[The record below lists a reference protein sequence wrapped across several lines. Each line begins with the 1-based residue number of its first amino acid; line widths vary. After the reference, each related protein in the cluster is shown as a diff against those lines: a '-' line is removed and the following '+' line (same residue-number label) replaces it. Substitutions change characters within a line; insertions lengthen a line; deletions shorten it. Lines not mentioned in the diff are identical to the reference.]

1 MMTLSSKKN
10 KPINVKNKVLKK
22 PKVKSHSRGK
32 IKTNP
37 GQKAPPDELLELAET
52 WDEDLCE

>member
-10 KPINVKNKVLKK
+10 KPINVKNKVFKK

-37 GQKAPPDELLELAET
+37 RQKAPPDELLELAET

>member
-22 PKVKSHSRGK
+22 PKVKSYSRGK

-37 GQKAPPDELLELAET
+37 RQKTPPDELLELAET

>member
-22 PKVKSHSRGK
+22 PKVKSYSRVK

-37 GQKAPPDELLELAET
+37 RQKAPPDELLELAET

>member
-10 KPINVKNKVLKK
+10 KPIKVKNKVLKK

-37 GQKAPPDELLELAET
+37 RQKAPPDELLELAET